1 MGAWGGYS
9 GFKPWGERVG
19 RFRLLGDGHVD
30 FKAAFAKRAQDGFEG
45 WAVLEWECAL

>member
-9 GFKPWGERVG
+9 GFKPWGEREG
-19 RFRLLGDGHVD
+19 RFRLVGDGQVD
-30 FKAAFAKRAQDGFEG
+30 FKAAFSKLAQDGFEG